1 MRAAIGTNQVDSSAR
16 YGYLNFTLALQ
27 HAAGVGR
34 MMNGYEQIT
43 KANVLLLIGTDITE
57 TNPIAS
63 LRVKEAIRVY
73 GAQVI
78 VGTSRLTNIAKLA
91 SHPLPIA
98 AGSERWFI
106 QALGKAAVEEDLVD
120 EAATTAAPEAFS
132 ALKAAVAGLSWEVL
146 TARTGTSREVVIEA
160 VRLYAEAP
168 QAVILWAEG
177 GTRQIGGDASGLD
190 RRAPP
195 RVRGKRAG
203 PGCGGD

>member
-1 MRAAIGTNQVDSSAR
+1 MDTVVGRLKALKAQHGPNAIAGLITARCTNEELYLFQKLMRAAIGTNQVDSSAR
-16 YGYLNFTLALQ
+16 YGHLNFTRALQ

-98 AGSERWFI
+98 AGSERGFI
-106 QALGKAAVEEDLVD
+106 QALVKAPGGEGLV
-120 EAATTAAPEAFS
+120 
-132 ALKAAVAGLSWEVL
+132 
-146 TARTGTSREVVIEA
+146 
-160 VRLYAEAP
+160 
-168 QAVILWAEG
+168 AEG
-177 GTRQIGGDASGLD
+177 ATPGG
-190 RRAPP
+190 PQ
-195 RVRGKRAG
+195 
-203 PGCGGD
+203 GCSACE